1 MVMPRPRLPLTPAA
15 ISVCLFLLC
24 LPIAAQT
31 RDTIPSALSDRDFWS
46 LTERLSEPSQFFQS
60 QSGSPDNLLSNEVM
74 VSAVAAALANRVKPG
89 GVYLGVGPEQNFT
102 YMAASRPR
110 IAFITD
116 IRRGNL
122 HLHLMYKA
130 LFELAANRTEFVG
143 RLFSRKL
150 PPADSS
156 SVTAG
161 QLMTAALTADAI
173 DEPAFKMNLKAISDH
188 LTRTHGLALD
198 ADDLAGIEYVY
209 RNFYRFGPSINYTS
223 SINGRGGAAA
233 TYAQLMRSTDPATGE
248 RSYLASESS
257 FGFVKALESKNLIVP
272 IVGDFAGPKA
282 LRSLGAYLKERSA
295 VVGAFYVSNVEDY
308 LRRNGVWQA
317 FCANIAA
324 MPLDEA
330 STFIRP
336 AMRPPLGAMAAEV
349 ANCSGK

>member
-1 MVMPRPRLPLTPAA
+1 MPSPRLVIRLSA
-15 ISVCLFLLC
+15 ISIGLWLLC
-24 LPIAAQT
+24 LPTAALT

-74 VSAVAAALANRVKPG
+74 VSAVAASLANRVKPG

-102 YMAASRPR
+102 YIAAIRPR

-122 HLHLMYKA
+122 HLHLVYKA
-130 LFELAANRTEFVG
+130 LFEMSANRTEFVG

-150 PPADSS
+150 TPAPDG

-161 QLMTAALTADAI
+161 QLMMAALAADPI
-173 DEPAFKMNLKAISDH
+173 DEPGFKANLKGISDQ
-188 LTRTHGLALD
+188 LTRTHGFMLD
-198 ADDLAGIEYVY
+198 AGDLAGIEYVC
-209 RNFYRFGPSINYTS
+209 RNFYQFGPSINYTS
-223 SINGRGGAAA
+223 SINGRQGTAAA
-233 TYAQLMRSTDPATGE
+233 YAQLMSSMDPATGE
-248 RSYLASESS
+248 RSYLASESN
-257 FGFVKALESKNLIVP
+257 FAFVKTLESKNLIVP

-282 LRSLGAYLKERSA
+282 LRSLGGYLKERDA
-295 VVGAFYVSNVEDY
+295 VVAAFYVSNVEDY

-317 FCANIAA
+317 FCSNVAT

-336 AMRPPLGAMAAEV
+336 AQRPPFGAMAAEISG
-349 ANCSGK
+349 CSRK